1 MSLRRRCRS
10 CPHCRVTA
18 GQNAGFDPPMGRRRG
33 LIGRSGTS
41 GLRVRALAVALALA
55 PASALAQ
62 NSSSPS
68 GRPGFI
74 AAVSQWFSEQA
85 GNIASTFKDAGKA
98 VENFGTKAEDTAR
111 TTVEGAKGA
120 ADAVVRLPRARVV
133 SGHQKCQISP
143 NGAPD
148 CLAAATALC
157 AANGFGSGSSLD
169 MTTAEVCP
177 PAVYLAG
184 RTSGPGCTTET
195 FVSRA
200 LCQ

>member
-1 MSLRRRCRS
+1 
-10 CPHCRVTA
+10 
-18 GQNAGFDPPMGRRRG
+18 MGRRLG
-33 LIGRSGTS
+33 LIGRSKSS
-41 GLRVRALAVALALA
+41 GLRARALGMALACTCA
-55 PASALAQ
+55 PAFAQ
-62 NSSSPS
+62 DSTSPS
-68 GRPGFI
+68 ERPGFI

-85 GNIASTFKDAGKA
+85 GNIASTFKDAGRA

-120 ADAVVRLPRARVV
+120 ADAVVRLPRARIV
-133 SGHQKCQISP
+133 SGHQKCQVAP

-148 CLAAATALC
+148 CLAAATAIC
-157 AANGFGSGSSLD
+157 AAKGFGSGTSLD